1 MFLQIHACILD
12 GMFLYVFWNVCFL
25 EGMFLYVLKGM
36 FCVFYVFRAST
47 LFISTVMRHV
57 FQITKTAGDP
67 GNSLRDLVVVLV
79 SVVVIAIRLNNLR
92 EVLMAKWC
100 SAKDYFSL

>member
-67 GNSLRDLVVVLV
+67 VKCCDIIVPYYVGSL
-79 SVVVIAIRLNNLR
+79 SSM
-92 EVLMAKWC
+92 LMLQC
-100 SAKDYFSL
+100 SCFVYYVYVQSGKLFAN